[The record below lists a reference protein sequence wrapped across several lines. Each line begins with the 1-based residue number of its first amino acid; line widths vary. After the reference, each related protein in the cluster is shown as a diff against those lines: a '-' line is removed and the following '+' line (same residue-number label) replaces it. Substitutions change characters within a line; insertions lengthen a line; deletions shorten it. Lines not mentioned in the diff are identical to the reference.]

1 MSFNNTYA
9 LAVRQDTAQKY
20 NLKTISD
27 IVPYSNEL
35 KISPTLEF
43 VNREDGLA
51 GLNKVYG
58 LDFADVI
65 AIDGS
70 PRYTALMNDNS
81 QVIDAFTTDGLLR
94 KFGLVV
100 LEDDKNFFPPYY
112 AVPVIRN
119 SVLEQY
125 PELEELMNNLGGYLT
140 NESVQELNYEVDELG
155 KNPEIVANEFL
166 KENNLI

>member
-1 MSFNNTYA
+1 M
-9 LAVRQDTAQKY
+9 
-20 NLKTISD
+20 KTISD
-27 IVPYSNEL
+27 IVPYAREL

-51 GLNKVYG
+51 GLNKTYG
-58 LDFADVI
+58 LNFADVI

-119 SVLEQY
+119 EVLDEY
-125 PELEELMNNLGGYLT
+125 PELENLLNKLGSYLT
-140 NESVQELNYEVDELG
+140 NDSVQELNYEVDELG

>member
-1 MSFNNTYA
+1 M
-9 LAVRQDTAQKY
+9 
-20 NLKTISD
+20 
-27 IVPYSNEL
+27 
-35 KISPTLEF
+35 
-43 VNREDGLA
+43 
-51 GLNKVYG
+51 
-58 LDFADVI
+58 I

-81 QVIDAFTTDGLLR
+81 QVIDAFTTDGLLQ

-100 LEDDKNFFPPYY
+100 LDDDKNFFPPYY
-112 AVPVIRN
+112 AVPIIRN
-119 SVLEQY
+119 SVLDEY
-125 PELEELMNNLGGYLT
+125 PEIENLMNKLGGYLT

>member
-1 MSFNNTYA
+1 MD
-9 LAVRQDTAQKY
+9 L
-20 NLKTISD
+20 I
-27 IVPYSNEL
+27 
-35 KISPTLEF
+35 
-43 VNREDGLA
+43 
-51 GLNKVYG
+51 
-58 LDFADVI
+58 
-65 AIDGS
+65 IDGS

-155 KNPEIVANEFL
+155 KNPEVVANEFL